1 MLENI
6 KCQVCI
12 REKIMER
19 LNNILEEQLTE
30 SLDQIIIS
38 NPRRAAL
45 AQKIKIR
52 PVLLKE
58 QLNFQVTEYKGKQVF
73 HENLEKG
80 ALIAYILDQMNSFF
94 GQMELNSASKTV
106 HVLVSKKGTVTIK
119 QKVQKNEVKP
129 KELSHN
135 RKKRYILEEGTAI
148 PFLVDLGVQTKEG
161 KIVNSR
167 YDKFRQ
173 INRFLEF
180 IQDIVEALPKGREL
194 TIVDFGCGKSY
205 LIFTIFKNY
214 LLEQGVDEN
223 HIISIELDQRK
234 DKKYRNP
241 DTILDFIESSIVDE
255 EQYYVLL
262 DEVQLLEEF
271 EEVLNSLLHIKNV
284 DVYVTGSNSK
294 FLSKDV
300 ITEFRGRGDEIH
312 IYPLTF
318 KEFMQVYEGDIYHG
332 WAEYV
337 IYGGLPLTVTMKTEE
352 QKVNY
357 LTKLFDETYLID
369 IIERHHIEKSQ
380 ELEDLV
386 NILASVIGSL
396 TNVPKIEA
404 TFKSVVQSNISG
416 NTIRQYIEYLED
428 AFVINKANRYN
439 VKGRKY
445 IGTPL
450 KYYFE
455 DVGLRNARLGFRQ
468 IEETHIMEN
477 IVYNEL
483 RSRGYSVDVGVVE
496 KRGVNQE
503 GKMERIYLEID
514 FIANLGS
521 KRYYIQSA
529 FSLPTEEKRLQ
540 EKASLINVNDS
551 FKKIILVKDVMN
563 VTRDEDGITTMS
575 IYDFLL
581 KENSLEL

>member
-1 MLENI
+1 
-6 KCQVCI
+6 
-12 REKIMER
+12 
-19 LNNILEEQLTE
+19 
-30 SLDQIIIS
+30 
-38 NPRRAAL
+38 
-45 AQKIKIR
+45 
-52 PVLLKE
+52 
-58 QLNFQVTEYKGKQVF
+58 
-73 HENLEKG
+73 
-80 ALIAYILDQMNSFF
+80 MN
-94 GQMELNSASKTV
+94 
-106 HVLVSKKGTVTIK
+106 
-119 QKVQKNEVKP
+119 
-129 KELSHN
+129 
-135 RKKRYILEEGTAI
+135 
-148 PFLVDLGVQTKEG
+148 
-161 KIVNSR
+161 
-167 YDKFRQ
+167 
-173 INRFLEF
+173 INRDKYLNDL
-180 IQDIVEALPKGREL
+180 INRMHNGMIKVVTGIRR
-194 TIVDFGCGKSY
+194 CGKSY

-214 LLEQGVDEN
+214 LLKQGIDES
-223 HIISIELDQRK
+223 HIICIELDQRK
-234 DKKYRNP
+234 DRKYRNP
-241 DTILDFIESSIVDE
+241 DAILDFIESSIVDD

-318 KEFMQVYEGDIYHG
+318 KEFMQVYEGDVYHG

-352 QKVNY
+352 QKINY
-357 LTKLFDETYLID
+357 LTRLFEETYLKD
-369 IIERHHIEKSQ
+369 IIERHHIDKTQ

-386 NILASVIGSL
+386 NILASAIGSL

-404 TFKSVVQSNISG
+404 TFRSVLQSNISG

-496 KRGVNQE
+496 KRGVNRE
-503 GKMERIYLEID
+503 GKTERTYLEID

-521 KRYYIQSA
+521 RRYYIQSA
-529 FSLPTEEKRLQ
+529 FSMPTEEKRMQ
-540 EKASLINVNDS
+540 ERASLINVNDS

-563 VTRDEDGITTMS
+563 VTRDEYGITTMS

>member
-1 MLENI
+1 MII
-6 KCQVCI
+6 KRDKYLNDLIDRMHNGMIKVVTGI
-12 REKIMER
+12 RR
-19 LNNILEEQLTE
+19 
-30 SLDQIIIS
+30 S
-38 NPRRAAL
+38 
-45 AQKIKIR
+45 
-52 PVLLKE
+52 
-58 QLNFQVTEYKGKQVF
+58 
-73 HENLEKG
+73 
-80 ALIAYILDQMNSFF
+80 
-94 GQMELNSASKTV
+94 
-106 HVLVSKKGTVTIK
+106 
-119 QKVQKNEVKP
+119 
-129 KELSHN
+129 
-135 RKKRYILEEGTAI
+135 
-148 PFLVDLGVQTKEG
+148 
-161 KIVNSR
+161 
-167 YDKFRQ
+167 
-173 INRFLEF
+173 
-180 IQDIVEALPKGREL
+180 
-194 TIVDFGCGKSY
+194 GKSY

-214 LLEQGVDEN
+214 LLEQGVDEK

-234 DKKYRNP
+234 DRKYRNP
-241 DTILDFIESSIVDE
+241 DTILEYIESGIVDE

-271 EEVLNSLLHIKNV
+271 EEVLNSLLHIKNI
-284 DVYVTGSNSK
+284 DVYVAGSNSK

-300 ITEFRGRGDEIH
+300 ITEFRGRGDEVH

-318 KEFMQVYEGDIYHG
+318 KEFMQVYEGDMYHG
-332 WAEYV
+332 WAEYIV
-337 IYGGLPLTVTMKTEE
+337 YGGLPLTVTMKTEE
-352 QKVNY
+352 QKINY
-357 LTKLFDETYLID
+357 LTKLFEETYLKD

-386 NILASVIGSL
+386 NVLASAIGSL

-404 TFKSVVQSNISG
+404 TFKSVIQSNISA

-477 IVYNEL
+477 VVYNEL

-496 KRGVNQE
+496 KRGLNSE
-503 GKMERIYLEID
+503 GKTERTYLEID
-514 FIANLGS
+514 FVANLGS

-529 FSLPTEEKRLQ
+529 FNMPTEEKRMQ
-540 EKASLINVNDS
+540 EKAPLVNVNDS

-575 IYDFLL
+575 VYDFLL

>member
-1 MLENI
+1 MS
-6 KCQVCI
+6 
-12 REKIMER
+12 KIFNKE
-19 LNNILEEQLTE
+19 
-30 SLDQIIIS
+30 IS
-38 NPRRAAL
+38 M
-45 AQKIKIR
+45 
-52 PVLLKE
+52 
-58 QLNFQVTEYKGKQVF
+58 T
-73 HENLEKG
+73 
-80 ALIAYILDQMNSFF
+80 
-94 GQMELNSASKTV
+94 
-106 HVLVSKKGTVTIK
+106 
-119 QKVQKNEVKP
+119 
-129 KELSHN
+129 
-135 RKKRYILEEGTAI
+135 
-148 PFLVDLGVQTKEG
+148 
-161 KIVNSR
+161 
-167 YDKFRQ
+167 
-173 INRFLEF
+173 INRDKYLNDL
-180 IQDIVEALPKGREL
+180 INRMHNGMIKVVTGIRR
-194 TIVDFGCGKSY
+194 CGKSY

-214 LLEQGVDEN
+214 LLEHGADEQ
-223 HIISIELDQRK
+223 HIVTIELDQRK

-241 DTILDFIESSIVDE
+241 DAIMDYIESRIVDD
-255 EQYYVLL
+255 EQYYILL

-284 DVYVTGSNSK
+284 DAYVTGSNSK

-337 IYGGLPLTVTMKTEE
+337 IYGGLPLTATMKTEE
-352 QKVNY
+352 QKIKY
-357 LTKLFDETYLID
+357 LTKLFEETYLKD
-369 IIERHHIEKSQ
+369 IIERHHIEKPQ
-380 ELEDLV
+380 ELEELV
-386 NILASVIGSL
+386 NVLASAIGSL

-404 TFKSVVQSNISG
+404 TFKSVIGSNISA

-428 AFVINKANRYN
+428 AFIINKANRYN

-483 RSRGYSVDVGVVE
+483 CSRGYSVDVGVVE
-496 KRGVNQE
+496 KRSLNSE
-503 GKMERIYLEID
+503 GKTERSYLEID

-521 KRYYIQSA
+521 KRYYVQSA
-529 FSLPTEEKRLQ
+529 FSMPTEEKRMQ
-540 EKASLINVNDS
+540 EKASLVNVNDS

-581 KENSLEL
+581 HENSLEL